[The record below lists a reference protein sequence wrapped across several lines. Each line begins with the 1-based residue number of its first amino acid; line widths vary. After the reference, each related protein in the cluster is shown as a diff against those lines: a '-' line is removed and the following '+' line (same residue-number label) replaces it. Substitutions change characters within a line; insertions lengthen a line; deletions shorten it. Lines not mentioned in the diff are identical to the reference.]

1 MTDSYKVIEVLLES
15 IPYKIMI
22 YQIPEHE
29 LNDKLTFFTRDR
41 GIIKESYYQDFL
53 IATCVSEISKLLQ
66 YLRDSQK
73 DIQKLGEVRQEV
85 LEKIMEL
92 NPKLMPSNLI
102 INSNFVVKVKGAD
115 KQAGEIPLA
124 ANDHWRSMDVK
135 PTQGVDR
142 LDVSKIQYLRDL
154 PCIKVQK
161 FWRRLNRYITVKQYE
176 PGSELVILA
185 NHTFSTRSSFEQYV
199 VLTCVEEVEDLFNQ
213 LDRLQLPS
221 RVSPHILMHELYE
234 LCRGSNPFLDYEV
247 YKDNNQ
253 IEEQPE
259 ASEDEEAVD
268 PFKDVRTASHSTAAE
283 ETLSEALN
291 KKKLKTFRDVPKNT
305 LLGLGSTIKKRVIGQ
320 ADAIDDLVDAIQRAS
335 VGLKSPE
342 QPIGAFIFTGFTGVG
357 KTYTAKILADELT
370 TNKNSLIT
378 VDCSEY
384 SADHEYAKL
393 IGAPHGYIGHEH
405 GGYLTNALLKN
416 PFSVVLFDEIEK
428 ASDKVHQLLLQIMDE
443 ARLTDGK
450 GRKVSFRDAI
460 IIMTSNLGVQEMQ
473 SVEKTIGFGDV
484 AVLTKDRRVT
494 SVKEALKK
502 KFRPEFLN
510 RLTGVV
516 HFDALTKADYHKIIK
531 LELEKLKRNLKVN
544 RTPYSKLDVSF
555 DKSLYGY
562 IYKVGIDEKF
572 GARPLQR
579 AIEREV
585 STPLA
590 RKILKEDINCDTA
603 SIVVSAKKGQVIIDV
618 QYAPKTVDE
627 PPFFMATAVEESSAQ
642 DEQSC

>member
-1 MTDSYKVIEVLLES
+1 MVDSYKVVEVLLES
-15 IPYKIMI
+15 IPYKVMI
-22 YQIPEHE
+22 YQIPDQE

-73 DIQKLGEVRQEV
+73 DLQKLGEVRQEV
-85 LEKIMEL
+85 LEKILEL
-92 NPKLMPSNLI
+92 NPKLMPSNLV
-102 INSNFVVKVKGAD
+102 INSNFVVKTKSGD
-115 KQAGEIPLA
+115 KQPGEIPLA
-124 ANDHWRSMDVK
+124 ANDHWRSMDIK
-135 PTQGVDR
+135 PSQGVDQ
-142 LDVSKIQYLRDL
+142 LDMSKIQSLRDL
-154 PCIKVQK
+154 SYIKVQK
-161 FWRRLNRYITVKQYE
+161 FWRRLNRYITIKQYE
-176 PGSELVILA
+176 PGSELVILS
-185 NHTFSTRSSFEQYV
+185 NHVFSTRSSFEQYV
-199 VLTCVEEVEDLFNQ
+199 VITCVEEVEDLFNQ

-234 LCRGSNPFLDYEV
+234 LCRGSNPFLDYDV
-247 YKDNNQ
+247 YKDTNQ
-253 IEEQPE
+253 IEEQP
-259 ASEDEEAVD
+259 SENPDEEAVD
-268 PFKDVRTASHSTAAE
+268 PFKDVRTAAHSAAE
-283 ETLSEALN
+283 ETLSEALG

-305 LLGLGSTIKKRVIGQ
+305 LLGLGNSIKKRVIGQ
-320 ADAIDDLVDAIQRAS
+320 AEAIDDLVDAIQRAS

-357 KTYTAKILADELT
+357 KTYTAKILAEELT
-370 TNKNSLIT
+370 TNRNNLIT

-416 PFSVVLFDEIEK
+416 PFSIVLFDEIEK

-460 IIMTSNLGVQEMQ
+460 VIMTSNLGVNEMQ

-484 AVLTKDRRVT
+484 AVLTKDKRVQ

-544 RTPYSKLDVSF
+544 RTPYSKLSITF

-579 AIEREV
+579 AIEREI

-590 RKILKEDINCDTA
+590 RKILKEDVDCDNTA
-603 SIVVSAKKGQVIIDV
+603 ITVLAKKNEVVIDV
-618 QYAPKTVDE
+618 QCVNKSVDE
-627 PPFFMATAVEESSAQ
+627 PPFFMATAVDESSSQ
-642 DEQSC
+642 DEQSA

>member
-1 MTDSYKVIEVLLES
+1 MTDSYKVFEVLLES
-15 IPYKIMI
+15 IPYKVMI

-29 LNDKLTFFTRDR
+29 INDKLTFFTRDR
-41 GIIKESYYQDFL
+41 GIIKESYFQDFL

-66 YLRDSQK
+66 YLRDSQQG
-73 DIQKLGEVRQEV
+73 IQKLGEVRQEV

-102 INSNFVVKVKGAD
+102 INSNFVVKLKGPD
-115 KQAGEIPLA
+115 KNPGEIPLA
-124 ANDHWRSMDVK
+124 ANDAWRSMDVK
-135 PTQGVDR
+135 PTDHSNK
-142 LDVSKIQYLRDL
+142 LDMTKIQYTRDL
-154 PCIKVQK
+154 PYIKVQK
-161 FWRRLNRYITVKQYE
+161 FWRRLNRYITIKQFE

-185 NHTFSTRSSFEQYV
+185 NHTFSTRSAFEQYV

-234 LCRGSNPFLDYEV
+234 LCHGSNPFLDYEV
-247 YKDNNQ
+247 YKDNTGN
-253 IEEQPE
+253 IEEAPSE
-259 ASEDEEAVD
+259 SEEDESVD
-268 PFKDVRTASHSTAAE
+268 PFKDVRSAAHSAEE

-291 KKKLKTFRDVPKNT
+291 KKKLKTFRDVRKDT
-305 LLGLGSTIKKRVIGQ
+305 LLDLGSNIKKRVIGQ

-342 QPIGAFIFTGFTGVG
+342 QPIGSFIFTGFTGVG
-357 KTYTAKILADELT
+357 KTYTAKILAEELT
-370 TNKNSLIT
+370 SARNSLIT

-416 PFSVVLFDEIEK
+416 PFSIVLFDEIEK

-443 ARLTDGK
+443 ARLTDGR

-484 AVLTKDRRVT
+484 AVLTKDKRVK

-510 RLTGVV
+510 RLTGIV
-516 HFDALTKADYHKIIK
+516 HFDALTKSDYHKIIK
-531 LELEKLKRNLKVN
+531 LELEKLKRNLRVN
-544 RTPYSKLDVSF
+544 RTPYSKLQIKF

-579 AIEREV
+579 AIEREI

-590 RKILKEDINCDTA
+590 RKILKESMDCENT
-603 SIVVSAKKGQVIIDV
+603 SVTMSAKKGQVIIDT
-618 QYAPKTVDE
+618 QPIKKLVDE
-627 PPFFMATAVEESSAQ
+627 PPFFMAQAVADGVASQ
-642 DEQSC
+642 DE